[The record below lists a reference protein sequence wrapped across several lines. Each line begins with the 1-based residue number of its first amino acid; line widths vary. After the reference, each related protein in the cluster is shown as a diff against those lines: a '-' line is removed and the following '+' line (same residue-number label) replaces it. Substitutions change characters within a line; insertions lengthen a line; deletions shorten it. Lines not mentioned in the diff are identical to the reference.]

1 MGAVL
6 SFRSQHHSGC
16 PRCKDNLTTDN
27 PPSKQNKTPEPQT
40 PTTKKPQL
48 KKPKQQTNPKT
59 QQAPHPKDGKQHTA
73 RLPGQRG
80 DGKACVTSRQSC
92 AQAGAAVGTVNPSR
106 RGSQGLSSA
115 GNRVSA
121 LRGAGREASPAR
133 DLIPLSFT
141 HLSLAPSTSCE
152 VEQTPVECP
161 LVNLPLSKASRSRW
175 EWS

>member
-1 MGAVL
+1 M
-6 SFRSQHHSGC
+6 
-16 PRCKDNLTTDN
+16 KTITEIDN
-27 PPSKQNKTPEPQT
+27 PRFKKNPKIKTKALNRNNNKKSQPEN
-40 PTTKKPQL
+40 
-48 KKPKQQTNPKT
+48 PKQQTKPKT
-59 QQAPHPKDGKQHTA
+59 QQAPHPKEGKHQTA
-73 RLPGQRG
+73 PLHSQQR

-115 GNRVSA
+115 GSRVSA
-121 LRGAGREASPAR
+121 LRGAGREASRAR

-161 LVNLPLSKASRSRW
+161 LVNLSLSKASRSRW

>member
-1 MGAVL
+1 ML
-6 SFRSQHHSGC
+6 YFRNQHHSGC
-16 PRCKDNLTTDN
+16 LRCKDNYRNRQSSILKKT
-27 PPSKQNKTPEPQT
+27 QNKTP
-40 PTTKKPQL
+40 KPQQQQQTQPV
-48 KKPKQQTNPKT
+48 KPKQQTKPKS
-59 QQAPHPKDGKQHTA
+59 QQSPHLKEGRHQTA
-73 RLPGQRG
+73 RLHSQQR
-80 DGKACVTSRQSC
+80 DGKACVTSGQSC

-115 GNRVSA
+115 GSRVSA
-121 LRGAGREASPAR
+121 LRGAGREASRAR

>member
-1 MGAVL
+1 MPAE
-6 SFRSQHHSGC
+6 
-16 PRCKDNLTTDN
+16 PR
-27 PPSKQNKTPEPQT
+27 
-40 PTTKKPQL
+40 
-48 KKPKQQTNPKT
+48 
-59 QQAPHPKDGKQHTA
+59 
-73 RLPGQRG
+73 
-80 DGKACVTSRQSC
+80 C
-92 AQAGAAVGTVNPSR
+92 AQAGAAAGTVNPSR

-115 GNRVSA
+115 GSRASA